1 MKIPISPLIW
11 VALGV
16 NVLCLGVVAATTVNA
31 RLKSDTAITER
42 AKSLT
47 VLSKHVLSDTCWKST
62 QPQPF
67 KLGDSI
73 VLNGSEDGRS
83 PTSCI
88 YAPKTNQFIF
98 LAYSNGQLVVDQV
111 YSRKEVRSQ
120 ISLIKQQRKKGE

>member
-1 MKIPISPLIW
+1 MGS
-11 VALGV
+11 LGV
-16 NVLCLGVVAATTVNA
+16 NILCLGFVTTATVNA

-42 AKSLT
+42 AKSLS
-47 VLSKHVLSDTCWKST
+47 VLSKHVLADTCWKSK

-67 KLGDSI
+67 KLGDQI

-120 ISLIKQQRKKGE
+120 ISLIRQQRKRRITNES